1 MGIRS
6 GKHWSGGAEL
16 TDGACAAM
24 GDFEAVGKA
33 FVEHYYKTFDAPGGR
48 SQLASLYQDQSM
60 LTWEGQKMMGA
71 ANIVQKLTSLPFQ
84 SCKHHVST
92 MDCQPSNQAGGVLV
106 SVTGQLLVD
115 GEQHPLKFSQVFQL
129 LPTQAGSYYV
139 VNDIFRLNYA

>member
-60 LTWEGQKMMGA
+60 LTWEGQKNDGRCEHRAEAHLASVPILQAPRVDDGLPAEQPGRRCPGVRHRTTPGRRRA
-71 ANIVQKLTSLPFQ
+71 APSQI
-84 SCKHHVST
+84 
-92 MDCQPSNQAGGVLV
+92 QPGVPAPSHAGG
-106 SVTGQLLVD
+106 
-115 GEQHPLKFSQVFQL
+115 
-129 LPTQAGSYYV
+129 
-139 VNDIFRLNYA
+139 